1 MDISTQECERFSEV
15 IKMLE
20 ITFMGILYKI
30 ILVDPGINVHFLRS
44 MMKILYAWDIKHL
57 IKW

>member
-1 MDISTQECERFSEV
+1 MDITTHECERFSEV

-44 MMKILYAWDIKHL
+44 MMKILYARDI
-57 IKW
+57 